1 MINKIKSVE
10 LIEED
15 MLQQMSKDI
24 FLVNAIPP
32 NTFANGKGIL
42 ISNPQWL
49 TEKLLSVSAGVSKGK
64 YTMLYVAL
72 LVEMVEQ
79 IKSMSVDEKDK
90 TFKILKQKENDIKFA
105 VTCGMEKK
113 KIQLLV
119 PEETLD
125 DINGLIPDSFKY
137 YMIPALIDHA
147 INLKEQSGNVF
158 LFESNHEGEHYE
170 N

>member
-10 LIEED
+10 LIEEN
-15 MLQQMSKDI
+15 MLQQISKDI

-72 LVEMVEQ
+72 LVEMVEK
-79 IKSMSVDEKDK
+79 IKSMSSDEKDR
-90 TFKILKQKENDIKFA
+90 TFKILKQKENDLKFS
-105 VTCGMEKK
+105 VTC
-113 KIQLLV
+113 
-119 PEETLD
+119 
-125 DINGLIPDSFKY
+125 
-137 YMIPALIDHA
+137 
-147 INLKEQSGNVF
+147 
-158 LFESNHEGEHYE
+158 
-170 N
+170 